1 MQPIQI
7 KIQPIAARLTTVA
20 ADPATVA
27 ELAAKLPQVG
37 GCFAIAARRRW
48 N

>member
-7 KIQPIAARLTTVA
+7 KIQPIAACLTTVA
-20 ADPATVA
+20 AGLTTGPA
-27 ELAAKLPQVG
+27 LAAKLPQVG
-37 GCFAIAARRRW
+37 RCFAIAARRRW